1 MNDILNN
8 VLLAGD
14 KFKPEMHFRQNGFTY
29 SAYGPV
35 TKKKKKIKETGDSR
49 YIYQNE
55 PDKACFKD
63 DMTFEDFKDLTRRTA
78 SNKILPDKAFNIA
91 KYSKYDGYRRGLA
104 SIV

>member
-35 TKKKKKIKETGDSR
+35 TKKKKKKLRKREIHDIFIKMNQ
-49 YIYQNE
+49 I
-55 PDKACFKD
+55 KHVLK
-63 DMTFEDFKDLTRRTA
+63 MT
-78 SNKILPDKAFNIA
+78 
-91 KYSKYDGYRRGLA
+91 
-104 SIV
+104 